1 MGELSSAMPSFHPP
15 ARFEGE
21 PVTAIEFGLIHTGSD
36 YEKRST
42 DLADV

>member
-1 MGELSSAMPSFHPP
+1 MPSFHRP

-21 PVTAIEFGLIHTGSD
+21 PVIAIEFGLIHAGSD
-36 YEKRST
+36 CEERST